1 MTKQIKAKLIEK
13 IKLNDEIYRFKV
25 RAPEIVRT
33 AQPGNFVE
41 IRVSDSIEPFLRRP
55 ISIYNIEKEEE
66 ILEFIFQVKGK
77 GTKILSEKKQGDLI
91 DLIGPLGL
99 GTFEYE
105 KYNNIAVIG
114 GGIGV
119 FPLYE
124 LSKRAK
130 NAGKKV
136 NIYVGFKNKNSVVL
150 ENEFKNVSE
159 DLIMTTD
166 DGSYAKKGFAI
177 EFLKKDLEIKQI
189 DCIYACGPLPMLK
202 AIKKLAIEKNI
213 LCQISLEEKMACG
226 LGVCLGC
233 AVKTANSTKEN
244 PEYIHVCKN
253 GPVFKAEEVDI

>member
-33 AQPGNFVE
+33 AKPGNFVE

-105 KYNNIAVIG
+105 KDNNTII
-114 GGIGV
+114 IR
-119 FPLYE
+119 YCYY
-124 LSKRAK
+124 RIC
-130 NAGKKV
+130 NRNMV
-136 NIYVGFKNKNSVVL
+136 NS
-150 ENEFKNVSE
+150 
-159 DLIMTTD
+159 
-166 DGSYAKKGFAI
+166 
-177 EFLKKDLEIKQI
+177 
-189 DCIYACGPLPMLK
+189 
-202 AIKKLAIEKNI
+202 
-213 LCQISLEEKMACG
+213 
-226 LGVCLGC
+226 
-233 AVKTANSTKEN
+233 
-244 PEYIHVCKN
+244 
-253 GPVFKAEEVDI
+253 